1 MLRGQL
7 AASCSVGA
15 FVANSSINMTQA
27 EIQELLEE
35 SACFACYGA
44 SQADLIKIAL
54 LNRIS
59 GGGSGSGVP
68 SGVILMWSG
77 TVASIP
83 SGWAFCDGNNGT
95 PDLRNRFVVGGST
108 DDAGVV
114 KSTVTGV
121 LLQSGGSNTHTH
133 TVNDPEHQHS
143 LSTAFLNGG
152 TEIADSSP
160 AGSWRPDE
168 ISGTTDSAATGITI
182 NGVVTVPPF
191 FALAYIMKL

>member
-108 DDAGVV
+108 DDVGVV

-133 TVNDPEHQHS
+133 TVNDPEHSH
-143 LSTAFLNGG
+143 TLNFNPINVTEGG
-152 TEIADSSP
+152 ASGDIPENLASP
-160 AGSWRPDE
+160 
-168 ISGTTDSAATGITI
+168 TDSAATGITI